1 MNNFENAKGGK
12 IMEWLVLS
20 FFIAVAAVV
29 IAYGGEIYLYLSL
42 VLSLI
47 RDMQKKI
54 KSVIGKK

>member
-1 MNNFENAKGGK
+1 
-12 IMEWLVLS
+12 MEWLVLS
-20 FFIAVAAVV
+20 FFILVAAVV

-42 VLSLI
+42 VLGSLI